1 MKIGFF
7 YNLVMQKD
15 EWAFALIKTFLYR
28 WLLTRL
34 IAKACEPRISRSG
47 KEGEEVNCYVVALDR
62 GDLPYFVATAID
74 GNVLTGLKWG
84 GSSYTDNATITI
96 SDLES
101 GALNITHYYGLSE
114 VTYDSIYD
122 VAWHYITRSIYL
134 KIHIYRYIDSTYQ
147 YFFNKRKIVTKKRMD
162 LLRLMMDDQ
171 LDRTHNGIT
180 SLDLM
185 AKIYSMR
192 LFNHPSLEVHHKK
205 MDLYLESLVSSGEL
219 SKINDEYVVTGK
231 AISTIEKYEEDE
243 RRHTEAVKLQR
254 KMLWLTIIA
263 VIFAIVQSGVIKL
276 PTVIDFS
283 DTPAPENPHSK
294 PLQR

>member
-1 MKIGFF
+1 M
-7 YNLVMQKD
+7 
-15 EWAFALIKTFLYR
+15 IKTFLYR
-28 WLLTRL
+28 WLLPRL
-34 IAKACEPRISRSG
+34 IDRACESRIPRSG
-47 KEGEEVNCYVVALDR
+47 RKGEEVNCYVVALDQ
-62 GDLPYFVATAID
+62 GDSPYFVATAID
-74 GNVLTGLKWG
+74 GDVLTGLKYDG
-84 GSSYTDNATITI
+84 NSYTDSATISI

-122 VAWHYITRSIYL
+122 VAWQYLTRLIYL
-134 KIHIYRYIDSTYQ
+134 KIHIYRYLDSTFQ
-147 YFFNKRKIVTKKRMD
+147 YFFNKRKLVTKKRME

-171 LDRTHNGIT
+171 LDRTHDGID

-185 AKIYSMR
+185 TKIYSMR
-192 LFNHPSLEVHHKK
+192 LFLHPAWEVQHKK
-205 MDLYLESLVSSGEL
+205 LDLYLESLVSSGEL
-219 SKINDEYVVTGK
+219 RKVNNEYVVTGK

-254 KMLWLTIIA
+254 KIFWLTIIA

-283 DTPAPENPHSK
+283 NTPAIENSHNE
-294 PLQR
+294 